1 MILAPECSQNAVW
14 SRQPSPPVNRRDDAF
29 QELMNLMRLEPLEV
43 NLFRGVSRDIGTE
56 RVFGG
61 QVLAQ
66 ALLAASQTV
75 EDRLAHSLHAYFLRA
90 GDPDA
95 AIVMTRDYLAYLREV
110 MGAAVEEWID
120 FDEAYD
126 EADWSRFENLPAF
139 EEANRVNA
147 YAVYLSMTN
156 ETLQ

>member
-1 MILAPECSQNAVW
+1 MMVAPECSQNADL

-95 AIVMTRDYLAYLREV
+95 AIVYRS
-110 MGAAVEEWID
+110 EER
-120 FDEAYD
+120 F
-126 EADWSRFENLPAF
+126 SR
-139 EEANRVNA
+139 NA
-147 YAVYLSMTN
+147 
-156 ETLQ
+156 ETGV